1 MRETIAHPDDLVTEG
16 REWPEVSVVAMDYR
30 ASGSFIA
37 PPLASYVVCTIE
49 GTTSY
54 MAREECHDGVPPHLP
69 DGSAIVNAVGCGGHY
84 VWTGPHRANMV
95 SIAPSVVE
103 RAAIEGGLVRPAR
116 LSIVP
121 ALGVRDPVCEHVVH
135 ALAAERRLA
144 PHAMQTLMIETL
156 TSALAIRL
164 VARFNASTTAAEREL
179 GGLGARTIAKID
191 AYVRDSTGPI
201 GLEELAKL
209 AGVSRFH
216 FTRQFKRATGETPMA
231 YVRRLRVE
239 RAKELLLATD
249 MSLADVAA
257 HVGFA
262 DQSHFT
268 RVFRSVVGTTPARYG
283 ERRHRRRDPSG
294 PRSS

>member
-1 MRETIAHPDDLVTEG
+1 MRETIAQPDDLVAEG

-30 ASGSFIA
+30 ASGSFVA
-37 PPLASYVVCTIE
+37 PPLASYVVCTIA
-49 GTTSY
+49 GTTAY
-54 MAREECHDGVPPHLP
+54 MAREECRDGVPPHLP
-69 DGSAIVNAVGCGGHY
+69 DRSIIVNAVGRGGHY
-84 VWTGPHRANMV
+84 VWTGPHHANMV
-95 SIAPSVVE
+95 SISPSVVE
-103 RAAIEGGLVRPAR
+103 RAAVEGGLVRPAR
-116 LSIVP
+116 LSIVQSF
-121 ALGVRDPVCEHVVH
+121 GVHDPVCEHVVY

-164 VARFNASTTAAEREL
+164 VARFNASSTTDEREL
-179 GGLGARTIAKID
+179 GGLGVRTLAKID
-191 AYVRDSTGPI
+191 AYLRDSTGPI
-201 GLEELAKL
+201 SLEELARL

-249 MSLADVAA
+249 MSLADIAA

-268 RVFRSVVGTTPARYG
+268 RVFRSIVGTTPARFG

-294 PRSS
+294 SRST